1 MAKQTG
7 TFIDDAR
14 LVPRDNSGGP
24 MGPHEG
30 GEFGGGGKVIG
41 GEPNMTRAED
51 AMSGDEFK
59 AAPRGKSPMKGGY

>member
-24 MGPHEG
+24 MGPHDG
-30 GEFGGGGKVIG
+30 GQFGGGGKVIG
-41 GEPNMTRAED
+41 GEPNMTAAED

-59 AAPRGKSPMKGGY
+59 ANPPPPAGRKGGY